1 MRRTGILLIAVAISV
16 ALLLIPSVPLGVP
29 GEWDWPRR
37 AMPDGLAELL
47 DRLLIPFLTAV
58 GLLSFC
64 RGVDLHIHRLTRLI
78 QFLLLVVL
86 AACSLGWLTAV
97 RQAAPSPHRELRPLW
112 VLYDKFS
119 SGYFYEA
126 AFRTESQTE
135 LLSTYEARMA
145 KGDVFHEGTHP
156 PGLFL
161 LNWWA
166 IQATAGS
173 ETLTAIAERTQ
184 LSSTVVM
191 FRKLEAEANVA
202 RPLSR
207 TELAALCL
215 VSFLSTLLA
224 GMTVIPV
231 FGLVSLV
238 AGPRTAWRAAS
249 LMLTVPTI
257 SVFAPR
263 SDVVYAFSAT
273 LLLWMIVAGWIA
285 PSSRGRAL
293 WSLLAG
299 VVAFVSLTISLAHL
313 TVLVA
318 GAAFAILSLTGR
330 DRLPLRRIAIAAML
344 MISPFVVLCVG
355 WERATDCNL
364 FTVWKL
370 NLANHAAFYSQFT
383 RTWWKWALV
392 NPLELSMAVG
402 LPVTVFSVY
411 GFVRSLRHC
420 LAQSYPSASEPASGV
435 HNASVLVGQRHFFR
449 NSNPKRKRGKELGT
463 IPRSRFGLQ
472 KRSVSAKTGAVQLG
486 KPSQVFAGSQNAARL
501 IFALT
506 GTWILLWLSGKNM
519 GEAARLWCFLTPWFV
534 ISGTVGVLSCCQ
546 SSCESR
552 VESVGVSAS
561 RTAPAASVTTK
572 SFDADGHRDWLL
584 LLIAQLIVCTIT
596 VGRVSGYLEL

>member
-1 MRRTGILLIAVAISV
+1 
-16 ALLLIPSVPLGVP
+16 
-29 GEWDWPRR
+29 
-37 AMPDGLAELL
+37 MPDGLAELL
-47 DRLLIPFLTAV
+47 DRLLIPFITAV

-224 GMTVIPV
+224 GMTVVPV

-238 AGPRTAWRAAS
+238 ADPRTAWRAAS

-273 LLLWMIVAGWIA
+273 LLLWMIIAGWIA

-330 DRLPLRRIAIAAML
+330 DRLPLRRIAIATML

-355 WERATDCNL
+355 WEMATDCNL

-420 LAQSYPSASEPASGV
+420 LAQRCPNASEPASGV
-435 HNASVLVGQRHFFR
+435 HNASV
-449 NSNPKRKRGKELGT
+449 P
-463 IPRSRFGLQ
+463 
-472 KRSVSAKTGAVQLG
+472 G
-486 KPSQVFAGSQNAARL
+486 KPSPVFAGSQNSARL
-501 IFALT
+501 IVALT
-506 GTWILLWLSGKNM
+506 GTWILLWLSGRNM

-534 ISGTVGVLSCCQ
+534 ISGTVGVLSCCE

-552 VESVGVSAS
+552 VESAAVSAS